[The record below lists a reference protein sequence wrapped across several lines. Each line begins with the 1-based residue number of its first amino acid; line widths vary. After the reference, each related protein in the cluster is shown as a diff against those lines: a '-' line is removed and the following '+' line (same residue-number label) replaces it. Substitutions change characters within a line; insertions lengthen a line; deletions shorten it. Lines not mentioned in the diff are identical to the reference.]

1 MLYPQIKLNKTGIKK
16 YFQNSLW
23 FTSKDIDNFEKL
35 KTSIEPGGLVSIVS
49 LENYFLGQ
57 GYFNPKSYYC
67 LKLLTKENI
76 PIDEKFFYAQF
87 SKALSLRKKIYPNEK
102 AFRLVFSEGD
112 FLPGII
118 IDVFD
123 KVIVV
128 QLYTLGMEKLKNFI
142 ISALKNLLRPEVI
155 VFKNDSS
162 KRKEEG
168 LELYTEVVEG
178 NLKDPV
184 LIEIDEIK
192 FLIPI
197 INGQK
202 TGFFLDQRENRRFIR
217 KLSQDMVVLDV
228 FSYTGGFSFY
238 ALKGGAKRAFLID
251 RSELALNVAEEIAK
265 INGWKDKIIIVKS
278 DAFKVLKDPPE
289 SNLIIL
295 DPPAFIKSKKDIDL
309 GIKKYEK
316 LYFLGLKNLQK
327 GLFFPFSCS
336 YFLKMDTFWKMIIK
350 ELIKLRINGKIIYQ
364 GFQAFD
370 HPINPNVEE
379 TFYLK
384 GLGIWVE

>member
-1 MLYPQIKLNKTGIKK
+1 
-16 YFQNSLW
+16 
-23 FTSKDIDNFEKL
+23 
-35 KTSIEPGGLVSIVS
+35 
-49 LENYFLGQ
+49 
-57 GYFNPKSYYC
+57 
-67 LKLLTKENI
+67 
-76 PIDEKFFYAQF
+76 
-87 SKALSLRKKIYPNEK
+87 K

-142 ISALKNLLRPEVI
+142 ISALKNLLTPEVI

-217 KLSQDMVVLDV
+217 KLSQDMIVLDV
-228 FSYTGGFSFY
+228 FSYIGGFSFY